1 MPVTQL
7 QHINIRCSDVEA
19 SRHFYVSLLGLRQ
32 GPRPPFE
39 SEGYWLYLEQEA
51 RVHLVQ
57 KKPGEAILGP
67 GTGDLDHIAFEGQDL
82 EGMRQILKANG
93 YSFREAIVPRDNVTQ
108 VFVADPD
115 GVMLELNFAPGS

>member
-7 QHINIRCSDVEA
+7 QHFNVRCADVEA
-19 SRHFYVSLLGLRQ
+19 SRHFYVTVLGLRQ
-32 GPRPPFE
+32 GPRPPFP
-39 SEGYWLYLEQEA
+39 SEGYWLYLNQDA
-51 RVHLVQ
+51 CVHLVQ
-57 KKPGEAILGP
+57 KKPGEAKPGP
-67 GTGDLDHIAFEGQDL
+67 GTGALDHVAFESHDL

-115 GVMLELNFAPGS
+115 GVMLELNFAPEP